1 MRSLPHHGRQRLK
14 VGLLGGSFNPAHA
27 GHRHIS
33 VEALRRLGLDQVWWL
48 VSPQNPLKPR
58 AGMAPLAERLAT
70 ARLVARHPAIVPTA
84 IEQDLGTRY
93 TVDTLA
99 ALRRRFPL
107 IRFAWLMGADNLVQ
121 IGRWKRWQRLFEG
134 TAIAVFDRPR
144 YAAPALASMAAQRFR
159 ARRRPETSSR
169 RLCETRPPAWIF
181 IRAPLHPAS
190 ATAIREKTARARR
203 LLERGVPDRSTVA
216 GRLVESGRPEQK
228 ETGP

>member
-1 MRSLPHHGRQRLK
+1 MRSLPHHGRLRLK

-33 VEALRRLGLDQVWWL
+33 LEARRRLGLDQVWWL

-58 AGMAPLAERLAT
+58 AGMAPLAERLST
-70 ARLVARHPAIVPTA
+70 ARLVARHPAIVPTD
-84 IEQDLGTRY
+84 IERDLGTRF

-107 IRFAWLMGADNLVQ
+107 VRFVWLMGADNLVQ

-144 YAAPALASMAAQRFR
+144 YAAAALASMAAQRFR

-203 LLERGVPDRSTVA
+203 LLERGAHDRSTVME
-216 GRLVESGRPEQK
+216 RLVESGRPEQK

>member
-1 MRSLPHHGRQRLK
+1 MRLK

-33 VEALRRLGLDQVWWL
+33 LQALRRLGLDAVWWL

-70 ARLVARHPAIVPTA
+70 ATAVARHPRILPTD
-84 IEQDLGTRY
+84 IERSLGTRY

-107 IRFAWLMGADNLVQ
+107 IRFVWLMGADNLIQ
-121 IGRWKRWQRLFEG
+121 IGRWKRWQCLFTG

-144 YAAPALASMAAQRFR
+144 YAAAALASMAAQRFR
-159 ARRRPETSSR
+159 ARRQAETSSR
-169 RLCETRPPAWIF
+169 RLCDTRPPAWIF

-203 LLERGVPDRSTVA
+203 LLERGAPTGHPVA

>member
-1 MRSLPHHGRQRLK
+1 LRSLPHHGRLRLK

-33 VEALRRLGLDQVWWL
+33 LEARRRLGLDQVWWL

-58 AGMAPLAERLAT
+58 AGMAPLAERLST
-70 ARLVARHPAIVPTA
+70 ARLVARHPAIVPTD
-84 IEQDLGTRY
+84 IERDLGTRF

-99 ALRRRFPL
+99 ALHRRFPL
-107 IRFAWLMGADNLVQ
+107 VRFVWLMGADNLVQ

-144 YAAPALASMAAQRFR
+144 YAGAALASMAAQRFR

-203 LLERGVPDRSTVA
+203 LLERGAHDRSTVME
-216 GRLVESGRPEQK
+216 RLVESGRPEQK